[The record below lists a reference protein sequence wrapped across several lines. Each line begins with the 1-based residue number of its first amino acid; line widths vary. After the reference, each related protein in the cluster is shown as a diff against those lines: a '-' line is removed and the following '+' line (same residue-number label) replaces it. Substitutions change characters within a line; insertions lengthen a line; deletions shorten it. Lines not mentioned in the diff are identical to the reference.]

1 MKFKSM
7 TVAILALSAFGLPA
21 TAVAQTEMKC
31 ITAAEAQNLISFALP
46 DILSGVINQCKP
58 QLASSAF
65 MITSGPSLLA
75 RYQAS
80 ADVAWPNAKIAMM
93 KMIGDDALL
102 SSVPDQVIKGLLAAG
117 IASGVGKDIKPKD
130 CGTIDRV
137 AEALAPLPPQ
147 NASNL
152 IGVFLEMQNNKPKT
166 GSKAPALN
174 ICPALTAA
182 K

>member
-1 MKFKSM
+1 MKSKPM
-7 TVAILALSAFGLPA
+7 TVSILALTAFSLPA

-31 ITAAEAQNLISFALP
+31 ITATEAQNLISFALP

-58 QLASSAF
+58 QLAPSAF
-65 MITSGPSLLA
+65 MMTSGPSLVA
-75 RYQAS
+75 RYQEK

-102 SSVPDQVIKGLLAAG
+102 SSVPDQVIKGLLTAG
-117 IASGVGKDIKPKD
+117 IASSVGKDIKPKD
-130 CGTIDRV
+130 CVTIDRV

-152 IGVFLEMQNNKPKT
+152 IGVFLEMQSNKPKT
-166 GSKAPALN
+166 GSKAPVLN
-174 ICPALTAA
+174 ICSAITAA